1 MNKSISFII
10 PFYNEKENLKK
21 TFNSITKLIKFYSIK
36 DYEIILINDFSLDSS
51 EVIALNFKKK
61 KRKIFYIK
69 HQKNMGLGA
78 ALKTGFNAA
87 TKNFISW
94 IPGDNEHTFEGL
106 RPLFD
111 EINSN
116 DYDIIIPFVV
126 NKNCRPIT
134 RQIISYCYTLFLNL
148 LFLKKIEYYNGCTV
162 YKRKIIKH
170 SIDEIKNPSMT
181 FVSELLLRSLKLTKK
196 IKIVRYKLN
205 TNRRNSK
212 SSALKMRNIII
223 GIIFILKLRLEI

>member
-21 TFNSITKLIKFYSIK
+21 TLNNITKLIKFYSIK
-36 DYEIILINDFSLDSS
+36 DYEIILINDFSSDSS
-51 EVIALNFKKK
+51 EIIALNFKKK
-61 KRKIFYIK
+61 NRKIFYIRHK
-69 HQKNMGLGA
+69 KNMGLGA
-78 ALKTGFNAA
+78 ALKTGFNTA

-116 DYDIIIPFVV
+116 DYDIIIPSVV

-134 RQIISYCYTLFLNL
+134 RQIISYCYTVFLNC
-148 LFLKKIEYYNGCTV
+148 LFFKKIEYYNGCTV

-170 SIDEIKNPSMT
+170 LIDEIKNPSMT

-196 IKIVRYKLN
+196 IKMVRYKLN
-205 TNRRNSK
+205 ANRRESK
-212 SSALKMRNIII
+212 SSALKMKNIII

>member
-10 PFYNEKENLKK
+10 PFYNEEKNLKK
-21 TFNSITKLIKFYSIK
+21 TFNNITKLIRFYSIK
-36 DYEIILINDFSLDSS
+36 DYEIILINDSSSDSS

-61 KRKIFYIK
+61 NRKIFYIK

-78 ALKTGFNAA
+78 ALKTGFSAA
-87 TKNFISW
+87 TKNFISF
-94 IPGDNEHTFEGL
+94 IPGDNEHTFNGL
-106 RPLFD
+106 QPLFD

-116 DYDIIIPFVV
+116 DYDIIIPFVT
-126 NKNCRPIT
+126 NKNSRPIL
-134 RQIISYCYTLFLNL
+134 RQIISYCYTAFLNI
-148 LFLKKIEYYNGCTV
+148 LFFKKIEYFNGCTV
-162 YKRKIIKH
+162 YKKKIINY
-170 SIDEIKNPSMT
+170 SIKKIKNPSMT

-205 TNRRNSK
+205 ENKRNNK

-223 GIIFILKLRLEI
+223 GIFFILKLRLEI